1 MMTDMSDHDRT
12 SYDTDVVI
20 VGLGPAG
27 GTAALA
33 LASYGI
39 RVHAVSMFPWVA
51 NSPRAHITNQRAVEV
66 LRDLGVE
73 DEARNYATPWDQMGD
88 TLFTTSLA
96 GEEIVR
102 MQTWGTGDIR
112 YGDYLS
118 GSPCTMLD
126 IPQPLM
132 EPVLIK
138 NAAERGAVI
147 SFNTEYLDHAQD
159 EDGVT
164 VRFRDVR
171 SGTVFTQRARFLLGF
186 DGARSKIA
194 EQIGLPFEGEL
205 ARAGTAYILFN
216 ADLSKYV
223 AHRPSILHWIVNS
236 KAGFGEIGMGLLRAI
251 RPWDQWI
258 AGWGF
263 DMANGE
269 PDVSDD
275 VVLEQIRT
283 LVGDPHLDVEIVSR
297 SFWYVNQQWAEHYQS
312 GRVFCGGDAVHRH
325 PPSSGLGS
333 NTSMQDAFNLAWK
346 IAFVVKGYA
355 GPGLLES
362 YSPERVPVG
371 KQIVARANQSRKD
384 YAGLR
389 EWFDHES
396 DDPVA
401 AGLAKLKEPSS
412 EGVALRERLYEA
424 LEVKNA
430 EFNAQGVELNQR
442 YTSSAVVPDP
452 EAGEEVWVRDRE
464 LYLQATTRPGAKLPH
479 AWLVGADGT
488 RISTLDVTG
497 KGMMTLLTGLGG
509 QAWKR
514 AAAKLDLPFLRT
526 VVVGEPGTID
536 PYGYWRRVRD
546 IDEAGALLV
555 RPDGYVAWR
564 HSAPVWD
571 DTEAL
576 TSLENALTAVL
587 DHSASDNGNPSG
599 TNEPQYSTR
608 AVPIVVPHVTAED
621 AAPASATRTTTV
633 EGENR

>member
-1 MMTDMSDHDRT
+1 MSDHDRT

-464 LYLQATTRPGAKLPH
+464 LYMQATTRPGAKLPH

-514 AAAKLDLPFLRT
+514 AAAKLNLPFLRT